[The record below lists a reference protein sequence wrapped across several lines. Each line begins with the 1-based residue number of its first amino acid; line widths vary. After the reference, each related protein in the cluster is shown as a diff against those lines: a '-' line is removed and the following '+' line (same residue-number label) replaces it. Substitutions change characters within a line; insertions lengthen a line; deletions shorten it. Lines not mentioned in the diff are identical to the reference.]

1 MNGYTGKML
10 FVDLSRGVV
19 EPRPVPE
26 DWQRDFVGGEGVAMR
41 LFHDLV
47 HPELDVWDAHQPLI
61 FANGPLSGTLAPC
74 SGRCVVVFWSPAT
87 HTLGASNGGGNF
99 APALK
104 KAGWDLLV
112 FVGRAD
118 RPVYLFIDNERAELR
133 DAADLWGKTVNET
146 EDLLNE
152 KLHTKGLHIASIGP
166 AGENKVLYAS
176 IMTDKYRAFGRG
188 GPGAVMGDK
197 NLKAIA
203 VHGSKQLPTAD
214 RAALKE
220 TARDART
227 ELFQEVFVA
236 DELRPYGTPSFY
248 DSINA
253 LGILPT
259 KNWQRTTFPESEG
272 LLTYKAYHEKLEV
285 TPEACFNCSIH
296 CGRYTVIQEGPYE
309 GLEGGGP
316 EYESV
321 AAFGSKCFV
330 TDLNA
335 VAAANH
341 LANAAGLDIIS
352 TGQVI
357 ATAMEWFEKGY
368 LDLEK
373 TGGLDLTWGNGDA
386 VVEAVKLIAQRQGIG
401 DLLANGVKRA
411 AEALGPGAEY
421 AALHVK
427 GLEMAA
433 DEVRA
438 SKGEA
443 VVHATS
449 ARGADHLRPYASAI
463 DAFGYRDP
471 ELGIEGDIDYLD
483 DGNKAWIKPFQE
495 LSMATNML
503 GVCLFASIT
512 LAIKASTWAELLSDV
527 LGYPVTK
534 DELLLRGERVINLE
548 RMINTRFG
556 FDRKDDTLPRR
567 FLDEPAPDGR
577 GQGQV
582 VDLNKALDSYY
593 AAMGW
598 DLATGLPTPEKLE
611 SLGLGFLMQKAL

>member
-1 MNGYTGKML
+1 MKGYTGKML
-10 FVDLSRGVV
+10 YVDLSRGTA
-19 EPRPVPE
+19 ESRPVPE

-47 HPELDVWDAHQPLI
+47 HPELDVWDPVQPLI
-61 FANGPLSGTLAPC
+61 FATGPLSGTLAPC
-74 SGRCVVVFWSPAT
+74 SGRCVAVFWSPAT
-87 HTLGASNGGGNF
+87 HTLGASNGGGDF
-99 APALK
+99 APVLK
-104 KAGWDLLV
+104 RAGWDLLV
-112 FVGRAD
+112 VVGKSEK
-118 RPVYLFIDNERAELR
+118 PVYLLIDNEKAEIR
-133 DAADLWGKTVNET
+133 DAADLWGKTVTET
-146 EDLLNE
+146 EDLLHE
-152 KLHTKGLHIASIGP
+152 RLGLKGLSVASIGP
-166 AGENKVLYAS
+166 AGENKVLFAS
-176 IMTDKYRAFGRG
+176 IMNEKYRAFGRG
-188 GPGAVMGDK
+188 GAGAVMGGK

-203 VHGSKQLPTAD
+203 VHGTKQLPTAD

-220 TARDART
+220 TAKDART

-248 DSINA
+248 DAINA

-272 LLTYKAYHEKLEV
+272 KLTYKAYHETLDVSAK
-285 TPEACFNCSIH
+285 ACFNCVIH
-296 CGRYTVIQEGPYE
+296 CGRYTRIKEGPYS

-316 EYESV
+316 EYEAV

-341 LANAAGLDIIS
+341 LANAYGLDVIS

-357 ATAMEWFEKGY
+357 ATAMEWFEQGH
-368 LDLEK
+368 LNLEK

-386 VVEAVKLIAQRQGIG
+386 VVEAVKLIAQRKGIG

-463 DAFGYRDP
+463 DAFGYRDE
-471 ELGIEGDIDYLD
+471 ELGIVGEIDYLE

-527 LGYPVTK
+527 LGYEVTK
-534 DELLLRGERVINLE
+534 DKLLLAAERVINLE
-548 RMINTRFG
+548 RMINVRFG
-556 FDRKDDTLPRR
+556 FDRKDDVLPRR
-567 FLDEPAPDGR
+567 FLEEPAPDGR
-577 GQGQV
+577 GKGQV
-582 VDLNKALDSYY
+582 VNLQKALDSYY
-593 AAMGW
+593 TAMGW
-598 DLATGLPTPEKLE
+598 DLTSGLPTPEKLE
-611 SLGLGFLMQKAL
+611 SLGLGFLMEKA